1 MSEGAGALG
10 FAQTPETNYDSI
22 LKAQSQI
29 NRQAASMVR
38 TQMSQI
44 QRADVQAAK
53 AAKEQQERIEELTL
67 DATVNY
73 AVPYQADI
81 LGDLATQI
89 AVDDTKPMMARAQ
102 QGLIPTMDQSLMV
115 NEHKN
120 MISSFSAQVND
131 EIKAMNNRGY
141 YNIPAFK
148 EAYSG
153 HLKALANGEV
163 TGDPITIVSGAPTP
177 MTYMF
182 GSQDAFRPLN
192 EELMSSF
199 LVEPK
204 YWTYWFDANAQEQKE
219 SYKVG
224 GQQGAK
230 TTTESVSATTTQ
242 FSVYDQSIKKI
253 RPKSAEEIINEG
265 LLDSWFS
272 NKENIEGS
280 ILLRRHALEIIAEN
294 KANEQLGIGSD
305 YIVIEGERIKISDID
320 SADNGTP
327 LAFTYLMAQSLSDI
341 VYKYGMDN
349 SALSVSETERLS
361 LSIINR
367 IENQGVTDAA
377 YQQKFNLI
385 GNLLKNNNNIL
396 GQSTQTMVGGVA
408 MFDISD
414 MFPGVRYQNNNA
426 NVFYNPETQSFR
438 LQYEKTSRGRTKTI
452 TTESMSVNEFVEGSS
467 LFPGYSYPTASK
479 YLAKIKAYGDAGI
492 SASELGGSN
501 PTDTPDMT
509 TLYKQVAN
517 EWQQNVGG
525 ADDMADAKRAAKT
538 LLRSYD
544 NAIPTKSG
552 TLINISIDSEIDE
565 TFDVMFDID
574 GTKKTIKY
582 TFDEL
587 KELYK
592 QIAAPSLGQ
601 SSSVGQFDGLPLSP
615 EQLKLLNRIG

>member
-1 MSEGAGALG
+1 MSEGVGALG

-29 NRQAASMVR
+29 NRQAGSMVR

-53 AAKEQQERIEELTL
+53 AAKELQERVEELTL

-102 QGLIPTMDQSLMV
+102 QGLIPTMEQSLMV

-120 MISSFSAQVND
+120 MITSFSAQVND

-141 YNIPAFK
+141 YNIPVFK
-148 EAYSG
+148 EVYSG

-177 MTYMF
+177 FTYMF

-192 EELMSSF
+192 EDLMASF

-204 YWTYWFDANAQEQKE
+204 YWTYWFDKNAQEQKE

-224 GQQGAK
+224 EQQGAQ

-242 FSVYDQSIKKI
+242 FSIYDPNIKKI
-253 RPKSAEEIINEG
+253 RPKSADEIINEG

-280 ILLRRHALEIIAEN
+280 ILLRRDALDIIAEN
-294 KANEQLGIGSD
+294 KANEQLGIGSN
-305 YIVIEGERIKISDID
+305 YIVIDGQRIKISDID

-327 LAFTYLMAQSLSDI
+327 LAFTYLMAQALSDN

-349 SALSVSETERLS
+349 STLSVSETERMS
-361 LSIINR
+361 FSIINR
-367 IENQGVTDAA
+367 INNEGVTDAA
-377 YQQKFNLI
+377 YEQKFNLI

-396 GQSTQTMVGGVA
+396 GQSVQTMVGGVA

-414 MFPGVRYQNNNA
+414 MFPGVRYQGKNA
-426 NVFYNPETQSFR
+426 NVFYNPDTQSFR
-438 LQYEKTSRGRTKTI
+438 LQYEETSRGRTKTV
-452 TTESMSVNEFVEGSS
+452 TTDALSVNELVEGAS

-479 YLAKIKAYGDAGI
+479 YLAKIKAFGEGGI
-492 SASELGGSN
+492 STSELGGAN
-501 PTDTPDMT
+501 PQDTPDMSVV
-509 TLYKQVAN
+509 YKKVAQ
-517 EWQQNVGG
+517 EWQQSVG
-525 ADDMADAKRAAKT
+525 ASDSMSDVQRAVKT

-544 NAIPTKSG
+544 NVIPTKMG
-552 TLINISIDSEIDE
+552 NLINISIDSEQDQ
-565 TFDVMFDID
+565 TFDVIFEVD
-574 GTKKTIKY
+574 GQRKTQVYTLDQIKA
-582 TFDEL
+582 L
-587 KELYK
+587 SNKIGL
-592 QIAAPSLGQ
+592 PSIGQ